1 MAYMVEQ
8 IKDIVNDAVEDALG
22 KSGSSIQT
30 LDTTDFVSLG
40 KQLANMNL
48 LEGWF
53 GALANRIVQTI
64 YFVRVYDGSSRSIL
78 RDESAFGAFKQK
90 VYYEMPDASDNPTWE
105 IPEGSGDYTQQSPYD
120 VNTTISVSAMIFGGE
135 GTWTVEFVRPIRQI
149 KSAFLNEAAM
159 ASFIDGMYIAA
170 ENSFK
175 LEEERIVAA
184 AANTAIANSIAN
196 SKARNLLAEYN
207 DLHSDAELTVAECL
221 ESADFLKY
229 MSKEIART
237 VENMGKMS
245 TVFNVAGYTTFTPKD
260 KLVVEMLSEVGYAA
274 DYYLQADTFHDEL
287 TKLPK
292 YESVPFWQNSGSDF
306 AFDDCSK
313 ISIIHDSFK
322 TQANPTGKIEQGGVI
337 CFLHDEENVAAY
349 FGDRYT
355 WEHVNGRQRVVS
367 HGEQA
372 EKGFAVDGHANAMVF
387 YIAATE

>member
-1 MAYMVEQ
+1 MAYLVEQ

-40 KQLANMNL
+40 KQLSSMNL

-64 YFVRVYDGSSRSIL
+64 YFIRVYEGSRRSVL

-105 IPEGSGDYTQQSPYD
+105 IPDGNGDYTQKSPYD
-120 VNTTISVSAMIFGGE
+120 VNTSISVSTLIFGGK
-135 GTWTVEFVRPIRQI
+135 GTWTVEFVRPLHQI

-159 ASFIDGMYIAA
+159 ASFIDGLYMAA

-175 LEEERIVAA
+175 FEEERIVAA
-184 AANTAIANSIAN
+184 AVNTAMANSLAN

-207 DLHSDAELTVAECL
+207 TLHPDATLTVTECL
-221 ESADFLKY
+221 ESPDFLKY

-245 TVFNVAGYTTFTPKD
+245 TIFNVAGYTTFTPKE
-260 KLVVEMLSEVGYAA
+260 KLVVEMLAEVGYAA

-292 YESVPFWQNSGSDF
+292 YESVPFWQNSGSSF
-306 AFDDCSK
+306 GFSDCSK
-313 ISIIHDSFK
+313 ISIQHDDFI
-322 TQANPTGKIEQGGVI
+322 TENNLTGEIEQGGIV

-349 FGDRYT
+349 FGDRYS
-355 WEHVNGRQRVVS
+355 WENVNQRQRVVA

-372 EKGFAVDGHANAMVF
+372 EKGYAVDGHANAMVF
-387 YIAATE
+387 YVAAS